1 MINDYL
7 NNKKDFFTKKTNDNK
22 ITRQLKLSQKSK
34 VDINKLL
41 NRVKIEKKKK
51 RKENLVIIA
60 LVGCAITIIGIISLL

>member
-22 ITRQLKLSQKSK
+22 ITRQLKLSPKSK

-41 NRVKIEKKKK
+41 NRVKVEKKKK
-51 RKENLVIIA
+51 RKENLVIIG
-60 LVGCAITIIGIISLL
+60 LVGCVITIIGIISLL

>member
-7 NNKKDFFTKKTNDNK
+7 NNKKDFFKKKTNDNK
-22 ITRQLKLSQKSK
+22 ITRQLKLSPKSK

-41 NRVKIEKKKK
+41 NRVKVEKKKK
-51 RKENLVIIA
+51 RKENLVIIG

>member
-22 ITRQLKLSQKSK
+22 ITRQLKLSPKSK

-51 RKENLVIIA
+51 RKENLVIIG